1 MILSYSVILMI
12 LRMPTYCKNFR
23 CTADK
28 CSDNCCIGWEID
40 IDPSTAEYYK
50 SIGGAFG
57 DRLRN
62 DISFGEVCSFK
73 MKGERCAFLN
83 DNNLCDIIVSL
94 GEESLCQ
101 ICRDHP
107 RYFEWYS
114 AVKEGGVGLCCEEA
128 ARLILSQRQAFAT
141 FDMPCDD
148 EGEEGYDEELYD
160 YLLFV
165 RGQIISLL
173 EKEALPLSLR
183 LMSALAFAH
192 KMQYYIDNF
201 RYEKEEPVTLGE
213 SLTVDMKRI
222 TQEISSF
229 EIIDERWK
237 VYMERLSE
245 KYAET
250 ERLISE
256 NNNPDKRISK
266 YLSNIAVYFIWRYFL
281 KGVFDGEIFS
291 KVWLSVVS
299 TLFIERMFVHAYL
312 EGNELTLELCSEL
325 AKNYSKEI
333 EYSEENLS
341 KLAKRRNGF

>member
-1 MILSYSVILMI
+1 MILSYSVIFMI
-12 LRMPTYCKNFR
+12 LRMPIYCKNFR

-83 DNNLCDIIVSL
+83 DNNLCDIIISL

-250 ERLISE
+250 EKLIRE
-256 NNNPDKRISK
+256 NKVPDERISK